1 MQAMFDGILSR
12 ILEEQQVNIFVDK
25 CPNFS
30 GGDNLFNYP
39 FMIVPS
45 KSTTSSNVTKH
56 GLHVWPQV
64 GADMWSWEL
73 CARLNIKSYEDVWS

>member
-1 MQAMFDGILSR
+1 MSLQTIYP
-12 ILEEQQVNIFVDK
+12 I
-25 CPNFS
+25 S
-30 GGDNLFNYP
+30 GGDNLFNYT
-39 FMIVPS
+39 FTIEPS
-45 KSTTSSNVTKH
+45 LEYFTTSSNVIKH